1 MQNLLQ
7 SPQRPRV
14 AEGSDPEN
22 EMTENN
28 YNANGRRRGG
38 GGPAKLRALVC
49 KIEEKS
55 KMTKR
60 HKATR
65 NSETLSYEIPRI
77 SLGAESPVQRPESPV
92 QSAESP
98 VQNEES
104 PVQSVE

>member
-1 MQNLLQ
+1 MQNLVQ

-22 EMTENN
+22 ETTENN

-38 GGPAKLRALVC
+38 GGPAKLRAPVC

-65 NSETLSYEIPRI
+65 NSETLSYEIPFQER
-77 SLGAESPVQRPESPV
+77 SMLLPADVAEQPNSD
-92 QSAESP
+92 
-98 VQNEES
+98 
-104 PVQSVE
+104 

>member
-65 NSETLSYEIPRI
+65 NSETLSYEIPFQER
-77 SLGAESPVQRPESPV
+77 SMLLPTDVAEQPGCD
-92 QSAESP
+92 
-98 VQNEES
+98 
-104 PVQSVE
+104 